1 MGIMIIELVA
11 SRIISKYFGNSL
23 YTWTGI
29 IGIVLGGITLGNF
42 LGGKFADRY
51 PVKKAAPV
59 LLISASA
66 LTILL
71 LVLDLII
78 DAAMTGLTFSNPA
91 LMLIAAIAVISLLFF
106 LPSTALGTISP
117 VMAKYALERS
127 AKVGSTVGNIYASG
141 AAGSIIGTFLS
152 GFVLVPLLGIRTVV
166 FVVAAVIALLSLL
179 VNPPKRLFAGWLVL
193 LSLLFFLF
201 TLAKPGG
208 VLASASSGGSV
219 FRTDSMYSHIEVQDR
234 EDDRR
239 VLVMDGLIHNMY
251 DRSDPDILLYEY
263 ERIFRLLTDR
273 IIEERAESGGI
284 RTLTLGGGALTF
296 PSYLER
302 HYPES
307 EHHVVEIDPE
317 VVRIAHEYF
326 DIPKDSALNIHV
338 LDARQFVGNA
348 DINDKF
354 DIIYLDVF
362 NSYSIPYHLTTAEF
376 SERLASLLTDD
387 GMLLVNLIDVF
398 SIGRFLGAY
407 AVTIETVFP
416 HYKVFVDE
424 NFSREDR
431 STFVLA
437 ASETPISVRELEYES
452 GERFLP
458 IDVGEIED
466 LIKRTNSRPLTDNHA
481 PVENLI
487 APVFLEAVSSD

>member
-1 MGIMIIELVA
+1 
-11 SRIISKYFGNSL
+11 
-23 YTWTGI
+23 
-29 IGIVLGGITLGNF
+29 
-42 LGGKFADRY
+42 
-51 PVKKAAPV
+51 
-59 LLISASA
+59 
-66 LTILL
+66 
-71 LVLDLII
+71 
-78 DAAMTGLTFSNPA
+78 
-91 LMLIAAIAVISLLFF
+91 
-106 LPSTALGTISP
+106 
-117 VMAKYALERS
+117 
-127 AKVGSTVGNIYASG
+127 
-141 AAGSIIGTFLS
+141 
-152 GFVLVPLLGIRTVV
+152 
-166 FVVAAVIALLSLL
+166 
-179 VNPPKRLFAGWLVL
+179 
-193 LSLLFFLF
+193 
-201 TLAKPGG
+201 
-208 VLASASSGGSV
+208 
-219 FRTDSMYSHIEVQDR
+219 
-234 EDDRR
+234 
-239 VLVMDGLIHNMY
+239 MY

>member
-29 IGIVLGGITLGNF
+29 IGIVLGGITLGNY

-51 PVKKAAPV
+51 PVKKTAPV
-59 LLISASA
+59 LLLIASV

-71 LVLDLII
+71 LLLDLII
-78 DAAMTGLTFSNPA
+78 DAAMTGVTFSNPA
-91 LMLIAAIAVISLLFF
+91 LMLIAAIGVISLLFF

-152 GFVLVPLLGIRTVV
+152 GFVLVPFLGIRTVV
-166 FVVAAVIALLSLL
+166 FVVAAVIALISLL

-193 LSLLFFLF
+193 LSFLFFLF
-201 TLAKPGG
+201 TAAGPAG
-208 VLASASSGGSV
+208 VSASVSNNETV

-234 EDDRR
+234 DGEQR
-239 VLVMDGLIHNMY
+239 VLIMDGLIHNMY

-263 ERIFRLLTDR
+263 ERIFKKLT
-273 IIEERAESGGI
+273 ERFIKEQRESGGI

-326 DIPKDSALNIHV
+326 DIPRYSALNIHI

-348 DINDKF
+348 DVREKF

-376 SERLASLLTDD
+376 TGRLESLLAAD
-387 GMLLVNLIDVF
+387 GMLAVNLIDVF
-398 SIGRFLGAY
+398 SIGKFLGAY
-407 AVTIETVFP
+407 AATIETVFP
-416 HYKVFVDE
+416 YYKVFVDE
-424 NFSREDR
+424 DFSRENR

-437 ASETPISVRELEYES
+437 AADKPILITELEYES

-458 IDVGEIED
+458 IERNEIEG
-466 LIKRTNSRPLTDNHA
+466 LIERTKSRPLTDNHA

-487 APVFLEAVSSD
+487 APVFLEALRND